1 MRGPT
6 ARVLRSAVEF
16 APAFIVALWL
26 LPLVI
31 SYGTFTPWEPST
43 IDLQV
48 YQYTVRDLLAGQ
60 DIYATRTPFWN
71 LPFIYPPI
79 AAVLM
84 IPIAVGPYA
93 LWQVVWT
100 GGLIWAQNS
109 VLKRCGVRRGWVLA
123 LMSIVLVLVVEPI
136 RTTLGYGQVNTFLM
150 ALVVIDLLP
159 NRPGEKRR
167 IPRGWLIGLAAA
179 LKLTPALF
187 LIFALAVGLRW
198 VFVHGSLSFLVF
210 TGIGA
215 VVQPRASA
223 HFWGNLAHGDTGAP
237 ASPLYVGN
245 QAITGLVTRVAR
257 DDSTIV
263 VVAAMALAAV
273 VAVLAVIVAVHWWQR
288 GEKVFAVGLI
298 GMTTCL
304 ASPLSWTH
312 HYVWVVVLGV
322 AVLLGRTA
330 AQGGLPR
337 WARVLGGFW
346 ALWVSLCLM
355 LMILPYGGGP
365 ELRYTAGQQVV
376 GSLGP
381 FLGMILIAGLS
392 VRLLTVPPSE
402 PRRAVPAE
410 QAAG

>member
-1 MRGPT
+1 MTGPP
-6 ARVLRSAVEF
+6 ARVLRSAGEF
-16 APAFIVALWL
+16 LPAFIVALAL
-26 LPLVI
+26 LPFII
-31 SYGTFTPWEPST
+31 SYGTFSPWQPST

-48 YQYTVRDLLAGQ
+48 YQYTVADLLAGQ

-84 IPIAVGPYA
+84 LPIAFGPYA

-100 GGLIWAQNS
+100 GGLVWAQNS

-123 LMSIVLVLVVEPI
+123 LISAGLVLVVEPI
-136 RTTLGYGQVNTFLM
+136 RTTLGYGQINTFLM

-159 NRPGEKRR
+159 DLPGEKRR

-210 TGIGA
+210 TGIGF

-237 ASPLYVGN
+237 ASLLYVGN
-245 QAITGLVTRVAR
+245 QAITGLLTRVAR
-257 DDSTIV
+257 DDSPVV

-273 VAVLAVIVAVHWWQR
+273 VAVLAVLVAVHWWRR
-288 GEKVFAVGLI
+288 GEKVFAVALV

-322 AVLLGRTA
+322 AVLLGRPA
-330 AQGGLPR
+330 AEGGLPR
-337 WARVLGGFW
+337 WAKVLGGFW
-346 ALWVSLCLM
+346 ALWVALCLM
-355 LMILPYGGGP
+355 LMVLPYGGGP
-365 ELRYTAGQQVV
+365 ELSYDFGQQVV
-376 GSLGP
+376 GCLGP
-381 FLGMILIAGLS
+381 FLGMILVAGLS
-392 VRLLTVPPSE
+392 TRLITVPMSE
-402 PRRAVPAE
+402 PRRAAPA
-410 QAAG
+410 ASSAR